1 MNALAAAGH
10 TCGVAKRIVLL
21 AKPER
26 VGRPL
31 LSLGYRCVRLPGVA
45 LCTNGAQSRAQPLP
59 PGRHS
64 QAADSI
70 KAAQASFFAPEGV
83 SFFSL
88 KLQTSVAQAL
98 QQAGFAQPST
108 VQVLMI
114 KCLYWFRTYL
124 CE

>member
-10 TCGVAKRIVLL
+10 TCGWAKRVVLF

-26 VGRPL
+26 FGRAL
-31 LSLGYRCVRLPGVA
+31 LSGHRCVRPHSVA
-45 LCTNGAQSRAQPLP
+45 LCTKGSQSRTQPLP
-59 PGRHS
+59 PKHHS

-83 SFFSL
+83 TFFSL

-98 QQAGFAQPST
+98 LQAGFAQPST
-108 VQVLMI
+108 VQVS
-114 KCLYWFRTYL
+114 
-124 CE
+124 